1 MKSIAILL
9 LLLFSI
15 PLPAQSLTFLTGQQ
29 VVPILGNA
37 VRVEFQTEV
46 GKFYQ
51 IESSKDLVTWGK
63 EGYAFQGVGGTMSAV
78 VSNHFEATLF
88 YRVGSNASPRDIGPV
103 NPYGPTA
110 ALGVEGPQGLAGP
123 PGPQGQAGAVGP
135 KGNTGPPGPQ
145 GPPGPLAG
153 VSTESGNLG
162 IDYYDDFTTKPE
174 GTVVEKSTLA
184 DYGGP
189 YELNLAAGEA
199 PSISSGG
206 LNSPTP
212 GVWYLGQELRH
223 PVRTFGA
230 QVRFD
235 PQNAVGGYDQ
245 GVFLI
250 MPENVF
256 LDKLIHIRFARFG
269 LSVEVSTGGG
279 TSGFVSLF
287 YINHANDGGGGNGL
301 APFGRTHTLSGTVIN
316 DTLWLTW
323 LGRTYTIRDSR
334 IALANGKW
342 IFFEQYAPNSDA
354 SDYLKWLRVWANSP
368 DISTMPGVGVGAA
381 SGSATSLIEA
391 FGQGQFERK
400 LLVGS
405 ADPGFL
411 ASGYSLVVRNTS
423 QLQRLLVNANAGM
436 TGVVGGTTRVIAS
449 PIGNEPGAGLTN
461 LTNTLLWGASLTA
474 PGDRWE
480 GKYMGTFATNGSP
493 KRVVF
498 EVAGGLWF
506 DSGSLLLSGESW
518 ELTSTIFR
526 TTTHSHNGF
535 FKFVTSSKT
544 LTSSAAA
551 NFGTSA
557 VIGVNVKGAGNAAG
571 DVILNYGHESYYP
584 AP

>member
-9 LLLFSI
+9 LILFSV
-15 PLPAQSLTFLTGQQ
+15 PLPAQSLTFLSGQQ

-37 VRVEFQTEV
+37 VRVEFQTEA

-51 IESSKDLVTWGK
+51 IESSKDLVTWSK
-63 EGYAFQGVGGTMSAV
+63 EGYAFQGAGGRMSAV
-78 VSNHFEATLF
+78 VSNHFEASLF
-88 YRVGSNASPRDIGPV
+88 YRVRDNAAPADIAPV
-103 NPYGPTA
+103 NPYGPSA
-110 ALGVEGPQGLAGP
+110 ALGVEGPRGLAGP
-123 PGPQGQAGAVGP
+123 PGPQGQTGAVGP
-135 KGNTGPPGPQ
+135 KGDTGPPGPQ

-174 GTVVEKSTLA
+174 GTVVGKNTLA

-189 YELNLAAGEA
+189 YELYLAGGET
-199 PSISSGG
+199 PSVSGGG

-235 PQNAVGGYDQ
+235 PQNAAGGYNQ

-250 MPENVF
+250 MPENIF
-256 LDKLIHIRFARFG
+256 LEKLIHVRFSRIG
-269 LSVEVSTGGG
+269 LGVEVSTVGG
-279 TSGFVSLF
+279 TSGFVSLLN
-287 YINHANDGGGGNGL
+287 INHANEGAALLGKV
-301 APFGRTHTLSGTVIN
+301 HTITGAIIG
-316 DTLWLTW
+316 DTLWLAW
-323 LGRTYTIRDSR
+323 LGRTYTIKNPR
-334 IALANGKW
+334 ITEANGNW
-342 IFFEQYAPNSDA
+342 IFFEQYAPNSDG
-354 SDYLKWLRVWANSP
+354 SDLLKWLRVWANSP
-368 DISTMPGVGVGAA
+368 DISTMPGVGVTAE
-381 SGSATSLIEA
+381 SRTATSLVEA

-405 ADPGFL
+405 ADPAFFT
-411 ASGYSLVVRNTS
+411 SNPYSLVVRGTTEV
-423 QLQRLLVNANAGM
+423 QRLRANAGARM
-436 TGVVGGTTRVIAS
+436 TTTVGGTLRVVDSAVGS
-449 PIGNEPGAGLTN
+449 RAGDGLTD
-461 LTNTLLWGASLTA
+461 LSSTLFWGNSLTV

-480 GKYMGTFATNGSP
+480 GKYMGTFAANDSP

-506 DSGSLLLSGESW
+506 DSGNLPLSGESW
-518 ELTSTIFR
+518 ELSATIFR

-535 FKFVTSSKT
+535 FKFITSNKT
-544 LTSSAAA
+544 LTSSQKA
-551 NFGTSA
+551 NFGTGTT
-557 VIGVNVKGAGNAAG
+557 IGLSIKAAG
-571 DVILNYGHESYYP
+571 SAADDVMLNYGHESYFP